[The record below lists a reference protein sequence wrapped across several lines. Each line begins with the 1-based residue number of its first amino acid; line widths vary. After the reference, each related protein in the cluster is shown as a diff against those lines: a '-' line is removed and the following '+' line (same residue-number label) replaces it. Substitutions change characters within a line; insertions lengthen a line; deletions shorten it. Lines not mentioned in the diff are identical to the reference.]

1 MSTIDE
7 RDVLKQVVKD
17 CKIMI
22 EDEGGF
28 THDELD
34 NLATSLVADMQE
46 AITKDIEDNGIY

>member
-7 RDVLKQVVKD
+7 KDVLKQVVKD

-34 NLATSLVADMQE
+34 NLATSLVTDMQD
-46 AITKDIEDNGIY
+46 AINEDIKSNGIY

>member
-7 RDVLKQVVKD
+7 KDVLKQVVKD

-22 EDEGGF
+22 EDESGF

-34 NLATSLVADMQE
+34 NLAKSLVVDMQE
-46 AITKDIEDNGIY
+46 AISEDIKNNGIY